1 MSSRLCRWTCPI
13 AMSGPA
19 WKHWKA
25 KRKMSKSHKSKQEIE
40 ARKARALARLAK
52 LGGKPL
58 PAPDDP
64 PTAANIPVVP
74 NLAGFLESVAATRG
88 SFAQR
93 RQDGITVTLDISG
106 QPYTWPADDFPAIAR
121 TYALAGREDTVH
133 TGGWARR
140 ACLRFLNDLDTGA
153 SRGLWF
159 DPAAARDVCRFAET
173 YCGIKLMSWQVFIL
187 ADIYG
192 LKRVVGQRRFTG
204 AWASFAQNKWK
215 T

>member
-1 MSSRLCRWTCPI
+1 MSR
-13 AMSGPA
+13 A
-19 WKHWKA
+19 
-25 KRKMSKSHKSKQEIE
+25 HKSKQEIE
-40 ARKARALARLAK
+40 GRKAGAAARLAK
-52 LGGKPL
+52 RGGKPL

-64 PTAANIPVVP
+64 PSAANIPVVP

-140 ACLRFLNDLDTGA
+140 GWFRFLDLLEAG
-153 SRGLWF
+153 G
-159 DPAAARDVCRFAET
+159 
-173 YCGIKLMSWQVFIL
+173 
-187 ADIYG
+187 
-192 LKRVVGQRRFTG
+192 RR
-204 AWASFAQNKWK
+204 
-215 T
+215 